1 MSRNTNLN
9 TERKPNKARFPVVWT
24 LLVLLSFTI
33 LIYSA
38 VSIVIFYTSIDSATA
53 PAEDVTVGELGEN
66 EGATKGNM
74 QFTTREVFNIED
86 PQSSGATLLLFSFC
100 TLSFASL
107 ALLFFSYKGIARSE
121 LGRAVKAIIMI
132 VATLLGVFLG
142 AFATYELYQ
151 VQLDAFKEEKDVTQ
165 YETNDSNVDKNGNYY
180 VLDGNGVP
188 YLALVLDDEDLSNDK
203 YSKASAAIGLSN
215 IDSLYVNCDYDD
227 TNEIYIKAFSIE
239 TDAGDRININL
250 ICRGKDEN
258 GDVYYMLS
266 AGGVKIT
273 YRLVMS
279 GDVERSD
286 PDAMTTFLIVG
297 KDRVGLNTDV
307 MILVALHDDGSKY
320 SADVLQIPRDTFC
333 RDNSSNYKI
342 NAVYGG
348 YYNASDATTTPG
360 RIIDGMEGLVGVLE
374 RNLLIKID
382 NWAIMDLDGFGDIVD
397 GIGGVD
403 MYVPFD
409 MKYNDPT
416 AVPPLRIN
424 LKEGQQTLDGD
435 AAEQFIRY
443 RKGYVTGDLGRVDAT
458 KLFLTSFFVKLREE
472 LSITNP
478 TALAST
484 VTTLMNY
491 MTTDM
496 DAGNAVA
503 NVKKVLKLG
512 LEDINFLTLPGSDWA
527 KNTGSNLSYYT
538 TNRDGLYFIINNY
551 FNVYDTDIN
560 KEEFDAS
567 RMFTTSSSNTD
578 INRAHNAYFDE
589 EAYLA
594 EVEGADDIKQD
605 NDNGEN
611 KLPVA
616 Y

>member
-1 MSRNTNLN
+1 MSRKTNLN
-9 TERKPNKARFPVVWT
+9 TDAVPAKTKFPIVWV
-24 LLVLLSFTI
+24 LMILLSFTM

-53 PAEDVTVGELGEN
+53 PEAEVSLELDEVGVTE
-66 EGATKGNM
+66 GNM
-74 QFTTREVFNIED
+74 QFTTKEVFNIED
-86 PQSSGATLLLFSFC
+86 PQSSGATFLLFTFC
-100 TLSFASL
+100 TLCFASL
-107 ALLFFSYKGIARSE
+107 ALLFFSYKGIARRDMK
-121 LGRAVKAIIMI
+121 RAIKALIMI
-132 VATLLGVFLG
+132 AATLIGLFLG

-151 VQLDAFKEEKDVTQ
+151 VQLDAFKEEKDISQ
-165 YETNDSNVDKNGNYY
+165 GETNDSTIDKNGNYY
-180 VLDGNGVP
+180 ILDGNGVP
-188 YLALVLDDEDLSNDK
+188 YLALVIDDEDLSNDK
-203 YSKASAAIGLSN
+203 YSKASSALGLSN

-239 TDAGDRININL
+239 TDAGERININL
-250 ICRGKDEN
+250 ICRGEDEN
-258 GDVYYMLS
+258 GDVHYMLS
-266 AGGVKIT
+266 AGGEKIL
-273 YRLVMS
+273 YKLVMS
-279 GDVERSD
+279 GEVERSD

-307 MILVALHDDGSKY
+307 MILVSLHDDGSKY
-320 SADVLQIPRDTFC
+320 SADILQIPRDTFC

-360 RIIDGMEGLVGVLE
+360 RIIDGMEGLVSVLE

-382 NWAIMDLDGFGDIVD
+382 YWAIMDLDGFGNIVD
-397 GIGGVD
+397 GIDGVD

-409 MKYNDPT
+409 MLYYDT
-416 AVPPLRIN
+416 SAVPPLKIN
-424 LKEGQQTLDGD
+424 LKEGQQTLDGNT
-435 AAEQFIRY
+435 AEQFIRY

-478 TALAST
+478 TALANT

-496 DAGNAVA
+496 DAGNAVS
-503 NVKKVLKLG
+503 NVKKVLKLE
-512 LEDINFLTLPGSDWA
+512 LENINFLTLPGSDWA

-538 TNRDGLYFIINNY
+538 ANRDGLYFIVNNY

-560 KEEFDAS
+560 YDEFDAS
-567 RMFTTSSSNTD
+567 RMFTTASTNTQ
-578 INRAHNAYFDE
+578 INQAYNTYFDE
-589 EAYLA
+589 EAYVA
-594 EVEGADDIKQD
+594 DVEGADQIKED

-611 KLPVA
+611 KLPVGW
-616 Y
+616 